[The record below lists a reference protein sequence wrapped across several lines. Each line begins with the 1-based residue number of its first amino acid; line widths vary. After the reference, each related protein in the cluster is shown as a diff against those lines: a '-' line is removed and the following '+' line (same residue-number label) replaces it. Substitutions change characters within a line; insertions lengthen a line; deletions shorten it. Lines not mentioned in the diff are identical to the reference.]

1 MNSKNILCKVL
12 ITAFVFA
19 TLGIYADEK
28 SQQVRKSTPEERKA
42 RRAARLAA
50 AGGQIDRPIKG
61 RVVRIK
67 LETDKISSA
76 EFAPIVR
83 DMQMLL
89 RVAVEVVEKS
99 NDSPNEV
106 GAFVLIAE
114 QGEKSP
120 SLLCAPE
127 DCWST
132 VNVTRLMMDKPDTE
146 TLKSR
151 IIKETW
157 RGLAYALGA
166 GNSQKQPCVMRPIF
180 KPSDLDTH
188 KVSVVSPMPLMS
200 MMQTVGLMKLAK
212 GGQTTYLRA
221 CEEGWAPQPTNEIQK
236 AIWKKVHELPT
247 KPITIE
253 PEMK

>member
-1 MNSKNILCKVL
+1 MNSKSLLNKLLVATL
-12 ITAFVFA
+12 IFA
-19 TLGIYADEK
+19 TFGILADDK
-28 SQQVRKSTPEERKA
+28 SQKTRRSTPEERKA
-42 RRAARLAA
+42 RREARLAA

-67 LETDKISSA
+67 LETDKISRA
-76 EFAPIVR
+76 ELSPVLR

-89 RVAVEVVEKS
+89 RVAVEVVEKGC
-99 NDSPNEV
+99 DSPNEV

-132 VNVTRLMMDKPDTE
+132 INVTRLMMDKPDAE

-157 RGLAYALGA
+157 RGLAYALGV
-166 GNSQKQPCVMRPIF
+166 GNSLKQPCVMRPIF
-180 KPSDLDTH
+180 KPSDLDAH
-188 KVSVVSPMPLMS
+188 KVSVVSPMPIMS
-200 MMQTVGLMKLAK
+200 MMQTVGLLKLAK

-236 AIWKKVHELPT
+236 AIWEKVHELPT

-253 PEMK
+253 PEKK